1 MNFGVTT
8 PSNDMSLFRR
18 TKNNNKPVIRQVL
31 DLIPEYLLR
40 QSIKKYQADKYCHKY
55 KTRDQLVALLF
66 GQLCKCSTLEDI
78 SVGIGVSE
86 TFIKDLG
93 LEQSPA
99 KSTMSD
105 GNKQRNWQVFEH
117 LYNQLLAHYRCSLT
131 KYANPIIVEEVANQ
145 TIIIRDSS
153 TVSLCLSLFDWAKFR
168 TAKGGLK
175 IHTQW
180 NETLMLPDFVSIGA
194 AQVHDSKGFEQV
206 VFPKGTIIVEDKGYW
221 DFDVILARVRAG
233 NTFITRIKDNTI
245 YEVIAEMELPDD
257 DEQHILKDELIHLK
271 GKKAIEN
278 GLSEVILR
286 RVVVY
291 DAEKDMQLEIITEN
305 TMWKAS
311 TIADLYKR
319 RWDIEIFFKLL
330 KQNLNVKTFVG
341 TSENAVKS
349 QIFVALIAYMLLELL
364 RRVKAKG
371 KTAFSNF
378 VEKIRIC
385 LCYYLTLDYVI
396 ERIQPNARSIRC
408 KQLTL
413 KSHWENTLFT

>member
-1 MNFGVTT
+1 
-8 PSNDMSLFRR
+8 MSLFRR
-18 TKNNNKPVIRQVL
+18 TKNNNKPVIRQIL
-31 DLIPEYLLR
+31 DLIPSYLLR
-40 QSIKKYQADKYCHKY
+40 QSVSKYQADKYCHKY
-55 KTRDQLVALLF
+55 KTYDQLVALLF

-93 LEQSPA
+93 LHQSPA
-99 KSTMSD
+99 RSTMSD

-117 LYNQLLAHYRCSLT
+117 LYNQLLAHYRSSLSR
-131 KYANPIIVEEVANQ
+131 YANPTIVEEVANQ

-180 NETLMLPDFVSIGA
+180 NETLMLPDFVSISEA
-194 AQVHDSKGFEQV
+194 KVHDSKGFEQV
-206 VFPKGTIIVEDKGYW
+206 VFPKDTIIVEDKGYW
-221 DFDVILARVRAG
+221 DFDVLLARIKAC
-233 NTFITRIKDNTI
+233 NTFVTRIKDNTV
-245 YEVIAEMELPDD
+245 YEVVGEMEQPDD
-257 DEQHILKDELIHLK
+257 EEQHILKDELICLK
-271 GKKAIEN
+271 GNKAIET
-278 GLSEVILR
+278 GLSDVILR

-291 DAEKDMQLEIITEN
+291 DTEKDMLLEIITNN
-305 TMWKAS
+305 TMWTAA
-311 TIADLYKR
+311 TIAALYKR

-341 TSENAVKS
+341 TSENAVRS
-349 QIFVALIAYMLLELL
+349 QIFIALIAYLLLELL

-408 KQLTL
+408 KQMKLEDQWTG
-413 KSHWENTLFT
+413 TLFA

>member
-1 MNFGVTT
+1 
-8 PSNDMSLFRR
+8 MSLFRR

-31 DLIPEYLLR
+31 DLIPEYLFR
-40 QSIKKYQADKYCHKY
+40 QSIKKYQTDKYCHKY

-86 TFIKDLG
+86 TFIRDLG
-93 LEQSPA
+93 LQQSPA

-117 LYNQLLAHYRCSLT
+117 LYNQLLQHYRNSLT
-131 KYANPIIVEEVANQ
+131 KYANSTIVEEVANQ
-145 TIIIRDSS
+145 TIIVRDSS

-180 NETLMLPDFVSIGA
+180 NETLMLPDFVCISEA
-194 AQVHDSKGFEQV
+194 KVHDCKGFEQII
-206 VFPKGTIIVEDKGYW
+206 FPKGTIIVEDKGYW
-221 DFDVILARVRAG
+221 DFEVILARVRAG
-233 NTFITRIKDNTI
+233 NTFVTRIKDNTI
-245 YEVIAEMELPDD
+245 YEVIGEMELPDD
-257 DEQHILKDELIHLK
+257 EEQHILKDELIYLK
-271 GKKAIEN
+271 GKKAIEI

-341 TSENAVKS
+341 TSENAVRS
-349 QIFVALIAYMLLELL
+349 QIFVALIAYLLLELL

-396 ERIQPNARSIRC
+396 EKIQPKARSARC
-408 KQLTL
+408 KQLKL
-413 KSHWENTLFT
+413 GNEWENTLFA

>member
-1 MNFGVTT
+1 
-8 PSNDMSLFRR
+8 MSLFRR
-18 TKNNNKPVIRQVL
+18 SKNNNKPVIRQVI
-31 DLIPEYLLR
+31 DLIPAHLLR
-40 QSIKKYQADKYCHKY
+40 SSINKFKSDKYCHKY
-55 KTRDQLVALLF
+55 KTYDQLVALLF

-105 GNKQRNWQVFEH
+105 GNKNRNCHVFEH
-117 LYNQLLAHYRCSLT
+117 LYGELLKYYGNSLS
-131 KYANPIIVEEVANQ
+131 KYANQKVVEEVKDK
-145 TIIIRDSS
+145 TILIRDSS
-153 TVSLCLSLFDWAKFR
+153 TISLCLSMFDWAKFR
-168 TAKGGLK
+168 TAKGGIK

-180 NETLMLPDFVSIGA
+180 DEAMMLPNLVNISE

-206 VFPKGTIIVEDKGYW
+206 IFPKDTIILEDKGYW
-221 DFDVILARVRAG
+221 DFSVIKARIKAE
-233 NTFITRIKDNTI
+233 NTFVTRIKENTV
-245 YEVIAEMELPDD
+245 YEVLEELELPEKED
-257 DEQHILKDELIHLK
+257 QHILKDELIHLTGTK
-271 GKKAIEN
+271 SIAI
-278 GLSEVILR
+278 GLETEILR

-291 DAEKDMQLEIITEN
+291 HEEKNTVLEIISN
-305 TMWKAS
+305 NLDWKAS
-311 TIADLYKR
+311 TIGALYKR
-319 RWDIEIFFKLL
+319 RWDIETFFKLL

-341 TSENAVKS
+341 TSPNAVKS
-349 QIFVALIAYMLLELL
+349 QIYVALITYLLLELL

-396 ERIQPNARSIRC
+396 LRIQPNARRIRVRQC
-408 KQLTL
+408 EFNFEQGG
-413 KSHWENTLFT
+413 SLF